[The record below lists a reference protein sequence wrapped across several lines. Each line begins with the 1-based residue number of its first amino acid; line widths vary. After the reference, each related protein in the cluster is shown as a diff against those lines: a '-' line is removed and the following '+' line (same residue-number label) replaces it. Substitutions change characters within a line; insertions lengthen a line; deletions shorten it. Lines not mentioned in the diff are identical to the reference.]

1 MQQKTFFGHPY
12 ALSSLFHVELWER
25 FSFYGMKAILFLY
38 LYYEYSQGGLGID
51 KNIAGGIV
59 GAYGGSVYLSC
70 LVGGWVADRVLGAE
84 RTLFYSGIVV
94 MLGHLILAL
103 VSGLEGLIVGMILIA
118 LGSGGVKT
126 TASATLGSLYETD
139 DTRHM
144 RDAGFSIFYIAI
156 NIGALL
162 GPLFTGVLQEFWGF
176 HYGFGVAAVGMALGL
191 IIYSRGRKNLPQ
203 RPVPN
208 PLNQKE
214 KKQAGLSWLGLVA
227 IVAAAIFS
235 GFLTLQNFPQILL
248 ICVICLTI
256 GYFVRLLI
264 SRDVEN
270 KGNIVAF
277 IPLFIIISI
286 FWSLWAQFD
295 TAMILYFEQTID
307 RNIFG
312 FSMPIAWLGSLQG
325 LWVIMLAGLLATLW
339 TKLGDK
345 QPKTPMKFVISMLS
359 LGITY
364 FAFSFMVSA
373 QGTSFLLFF
382 FFILLITIS
391 ELLLSP
397 VSLSL
402 ATKIAPK
409 NFQASMVALT
419 FLSYSLGFTLSGV
432 IFKNGFDE
440 NDPTSFYEMIGGIGL
455 VTAVILLL
463 LVPTLNRL
471 LKGKD

>member
-38 LYYEYSQGGLGID
+38 LYYEYTKGGLGID

-94 MLGHLILAL
+94 MLGHIMLAL
-103 VSGLEGLIVGMILIA
+103 VSGLEGLILGMILIA

-162 GPLFTGVLQEFWGF
+162 GPLLTGILQQSYGF
-176 HYGFGVAAVGMALGL
+176 HYGFGAAAIGMALGL

-208 PLNQKE
+208 PLNRKE
-214 KKQAGLSWLGLVA
+214 KIKSGVSWTVLLVV
-227 IVAAAIFS
+227 IVATILS
-235 GFLTLQNFPQILL
+235 GFLTLQNFPQVLL

-277 IPLFIIISI
+277 IPLFIVISI

-312 FSMPIAWLGSLQG
+312 FSVPIAWLGSLQS

-339 TKLGDK
+339 TKMGDK
-345 QPKTPMKFVISMLS
+345 QPKTPLKFAISMLS

-364 FAFSFMVSA
+364 FAFSVMVLA
-373 QGTSFLLFF
+373 QGSSFLLFF
-382 FFILLITIS
+382 FFILLITVS

-440 NDPTSFYEMIGGIGL
+440 SDPTSFYEMIGGIGL